1 MLISRTNTL
10 QGNDIVSS
18 ANTVSGMVYKKQNDV
33 VYYFGLRKMND
44 SLLNENA
51 ELRKKID
58 QLHSVDTL
66 KDSLVHRKF
75 TPSDTLVHV
84 VKYLSLIHIS
94 EPTRRTPISY
104 AVFCLK

>member
-1 MLISRTNTL
+1 
-10 QGNDIVSS
+10 
-18 ANTVSGMVYKKQNDV
+18 
-33 VYYFGLRKMND
+33 MND

-75 TPSDTLVHV
+75 TPADTMVHV
-84 VKYLSLIHIS
+84 VKYADYIY
-94 EPTRRTPISY
+94 RTARVINNSTNASDNY
-104 AVFCLK
+104 ITINR